1 MSECVCVCVCPWVM
15 RGTSSPAVCPCAC
28 RGSCKR
34 AGRCLLNSFMLCFA
48 VDNGGNS
55 NTHTHTHTIAY
66 THICMYIKY
75 GQTGGL
81 NFASIPIA
89 KLWRRRLLLMLM
101 LMLVYPTYA
110 FVYPF
115 SFSISLCFCFCL
127 LNSIVA
133 RNSSFLCALCVCL
146 RHPAPRKVVWRL
158 WRMQINVGSG
168 NSVLGIMQIF
178 SQYFLLFVVGFS
190 FRFLNNPTT
199 TTATRKNCCCYIG
212 NILLSFNSSSNSRL
226 NF

>member
-1 MSECVCVCVCPWVM
+1 M
-15 RGTSSPAVCPCAC
+15 
-28 RGSCKR
+28 
-34 AGRCLLNSFMLCFA
+34 
-48 VDNGGNS
+48 
-55 NTHTHTHTIAY
+55 Y
-66 THICMYIKY
+66 MYIKY

-115 SFSISLCFCFCL
+115 SFSNCFFCL

-146 RHPAPRKVVWRL
+146 RHPAAPPQKVVWRL

-168 NSVLGIMQIF
+168 SSVLGIMQIF

-190 FRFLNNPTT
+190 FRFLNNTT
-199 TTATRKNCCCYIG
+199 TIAITTKNCCCYIG
-212 NILLSFNSSSNSRL
+212 NILLSFNSRL

>member
-1 MSECVCVCVCPWVM
+1 MWVCVNVYICVCMWVM

-55 NTHTHTHTIAY
+55 NTHIHNGIHTY
-66 THICMYIKY
+66 MYIKY

-115 SFSISLCFCFCL
+115 SFSNCFFCL

-146 RHPAPRKVVWRL
+146 RHPAPPK
-158 WRMQINVGSG
+158 
-168 NSVLGIMQIF
+168 
-178 SQYFLLFVVGFS
+178 
-190 FRFLNNPTT
+190 
-199 TTATRKNCCCYIG
+199 
-212 NILLSFNSSSNSRL
+212 SRL
-226 NF
+226 ASLAYAN